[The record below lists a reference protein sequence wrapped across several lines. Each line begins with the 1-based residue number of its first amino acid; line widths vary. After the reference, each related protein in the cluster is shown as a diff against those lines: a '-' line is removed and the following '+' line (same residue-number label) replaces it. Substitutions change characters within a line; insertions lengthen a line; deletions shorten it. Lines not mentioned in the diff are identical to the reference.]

1 MDAIGRVM
9 GFKSEINM
17 GRQAFDGM
25 LALIASLLSEG
36 HVLPK
41 SLYEC

>member
-1 MDAIGRVM
+1 M
-9 GFKSEINM
+9 GFKVEINM
-17 GRQAFDGM
+17 GRQHFDGM
-25 LALIASLLSEG
+25 LALIASMLPEG